1 MLKTYLIEGVK
12 TLKDLRKCCR
22 SIGVLMQ
29 IAALKSSRVPLPGA
43 KDNTLNL
50 DRLPSNPPASKVSRE
65 LANFIKK
72 NPCILCLRFVCL
84 SVCVELWPQISQ
96 DWPNRMVW
104 NFLGDI
110 YAKYAWSKLYAEK
123 NYYPNLTKIPEDAPV
138 LNVIK
143 LLVVLQAFTK
153 SSQTNG

>member
-29 IAALKSSRVPLPGA
+29 IAALKSSRVPLPGGA
-43 KDNTLNL
+43 IDNTLNL
-50 DRLPSNPPASKVSRE
+50 DRLPSIPRASKVSRE

-84 SVCVELWPQISQ
+84 SVYSE
-96 DWPNRMVW
+96 
-104 NFLGDI
+104 NFDL
-110 YAKYAWSKLYAEK
+110 KY
-123 NYYPNLTKIPEDAPV
+123 I
-138 LNVIK
+138 
-143 LLVVLQAFTK
+143 
-153 SSQTNG
+153 

>member
-50 DRLPSNPPASKVSRE
+50 DRLPSIPPASEVSRE
-65 LANFIKK
+65 LANVIKK

-84 SVCVELWPQISQ
+84 SVCVEL
-96 DWPNRMVW
+96 
-104 NFLGDI
+104 
-110 YAKYAWSKLYAEK
+110 
-123 NYYPNLTKIPEDAPV
+123 
-138 LNVIK
+138 
-143 LLVVLQAFTK
+143 
-153 SSQTNG
+153 